1 MAKVEEDR
9 VRRIEDLVG
18 RLNAIADVEN
28 RETARALVE
37 AIVEVH
43 GAGLER
49 MLDIVFDTGDSGK
62 AAIRRFAGDEL
73 ISSLLLLHN
82 LHPDTLETRVSR
94 AIAKTHGDAEL
105 VSVFDGVVRVR
116 LNSGACGLKDSVKA
130 LIQDAAPD
138 LTELVIEE
146 AAPFL
151 SNDFVPLTS
160 LGLAARRTA

>member
-9 VRRIEDLVG
+9 VRRIEELVG

-37 AIVEVH
+37 AIVELH

-49 MLDIVFDTGDSGK
+49 MMDIVFDTGDSGK

-82 LHPDTLETRVSR
+82 LHPDTLETRVLR

-116 LNSGACGLKDSVKA
+116 LSSGACGLKDSVKA

-138 LTELVIEE
+138 LGELVIEE
-146 AAPFL
+146 ATPSL